1 MPLCRLAS
9 GWIDWRGN
17 ANLPEPSRARELG
30 ADAALLGARLRLPF
44 VVFGGMVAFQSSPDF
59 DATKIAY
66 LIGTV
71 VCLLGALAAEWRIR
85 RSHEV
90 ALLAPWFGFAFALVI
105 LIGVSFGVSRIGGI
119 SITDWFRDVAAYGL
133 FAAVPVFALDGYA
146 SLPRKALIG
155 MLVIAGLLGGLSW
168 AVEWLA
174 RRDILD
180 LPFARLAFPSPQLP
194 GLLYVFAIAVALT
207 PGRRGR
213 WAVLAG
219 VVLALFLITG
229 TRSSLLFL
237 VGPVAM
243 VVLAGRDRIRASLR
257 PLASHAIVAAGAV
270 LVFQIA
276 LTVAIAPAPGGSQPG
291 APSLDPAST
300 PGSGVLGDRFG
311 SLPDLV
317 GNPGSDSSIRE
328 RIAQYRAAWGLFASS
343 PIVGVGP
350 GHSID
355 WIDVSGYPR
364 SDYTADTPLVLPAKF
379 GLLGLLVF
387 VGFAVAY
394 GSVARTAVRRNRRS
408 AISLTLVGYGVLMII
423 GLPLGFFVEDKGT
436 SLALILLLALTLA
449 ALRAPGNDQLETQIE
464 GTAGPLAGPPQ
475 DG

>member
-1 MPLCRLAS
+1 MPEL
-9 GWIDWRGN
+9 
-17 ANLPEPSRARELG
+17 SRARELG
-30 ADAALLGARLRLPF
+30 ADAASLGARLRLPF
-44 VVFGGMVAFQSSPDF
+44 VVFGGMVAFQSSPDL

-66 LIGTV
+66 LIGTI
-71 VCLLGALAAEWRIR
+71 VCLLGALAAAWRIR
-85 RSHEV
+85 RSPEV
-90 ALLAPWFGFAFALVI
+90 SLLAPWFGFAFALLV
-105 LIGVSFGVSRIGGI
+105 LIAVSFGVSRVSGT
-119 SITDWFRDVAAYGL
+119 STTDWFRDVAAYGL
-133 FAAVPVFALDGYA
+133 FAAVPVFALDGHA
-146 SLPRKALIG
+146 SLSRRV
-155 MLVIAGLLGGLSW
+155 LVGVLLVAGLLGGLSW

-180 LPFARLAFPSPQLP
+180 LPFARLVFPSAQLP
-194 GLLYVFAIAVALT
+194 GLLYVFAVAMALT

-213 WAVLAG
+213 WAILAG

-229 TRSSLLFL
+229 TRSSLLLL

-270 LVFQIA
+270 LAFQLALSLAIA
-276 LTVAIAPAPGGSQPG
+276 LAPGGSQPDQ
-291 APSLDPAST
+291 PSSDPAAT

-311 SLPDLV
+311 TLPELV
-317 GNPGSDSSIRE
+317 GSPGSDASIRE

-364 SDYTADTPLVLPAKF
+364 SGYTADTPLVLPAKF
-379 GLLGLLVF
+379 GLAGVMVF
-387 VGFAVAY
+387 LGFAVAY
-394 GSVARTAVRRNRRS
+394 GSVARTAVAGNRGS

-423 GLPLGFFVEDKGT
+423 GLPLGFLVEDKGA

-449 ALRAPGNDQLETQIE
+449 AWRASGITQPETHIE
-464 GTAGPLAGPPQ
+464 GAARPPLAGQPQ